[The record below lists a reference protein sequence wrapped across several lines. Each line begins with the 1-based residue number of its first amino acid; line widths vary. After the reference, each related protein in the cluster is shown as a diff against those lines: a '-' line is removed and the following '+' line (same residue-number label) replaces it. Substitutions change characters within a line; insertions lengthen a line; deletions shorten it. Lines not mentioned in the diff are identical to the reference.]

1 MASAVHTAQQSAPPV
16 HAAAPVAPQKLRY
29 SRPSTRAAATHA
41 AQLTWPTAVF
51 IEHTMPLVTRLAS
64 GGAGGGG
71 GSEGGGDGGGQGG
84 GGGGAHGGGGDGRGE
99 GGGGGSEGGRGGGGD
114 GSGGSGGVE
123 GGRSER

>member
-16 HAAAPVAPQKLRY
+16 HAAPPVAPQKLRY
-29 SRPSTRAAATHA
+29 SRPPTRAAATHA

-71 GSEGGGDGGGQGG
+71 S
-84 GGGGAHGGGGDGRGE
+84 E